1 MRTIYGILAISLLT
15 FVAGIVLV
23 VLAARSA
30 TRTPAAAPVASVKQI
45 MQGIVAPA
53 SSAIYNAVS
62 TTVTEK
68 GTEEVFP
75 KSDRDWELVGS
86 DAMALVEAANL
97 LKVDGRAL
105 DSRSWMRL
113 SDEMNTAAMVT
124 YRAAGKKDVEALLAA
139 GEVLN
144 NSCDNCHR
152 NYEVVVE

>member
-75 KSDRDWELVGS
+75 KSERDWELVGS